1 MPKSSV
7 SVVPIGKKKCRPFL
21 LEVMV
26 LSPESGFKFQVLVE
40 RACTPEAEAIWKLVF
55 DLYKT
60 DGGQEQQLVHVSFTA
75 GSPVEQASVQRLVT
89 EGVTPA
95 QTDLLVNKVHPT
107 VKKLAGKKKV
117 KPEEKQAVHDSMAEV
132 LTVET

>member
-26 LSPESGFKFQVLVE
+26 LSPETGFKFQVLVE

-60 DGGQEQQLVHVSFTA
+60 DGGEEKQLVHVSFTA

>member
-26 LSPESGFKFQVLVE
+26 LSPETGFKFQVLVE

-60 DGGQEQQLVHVSFTA
+60 DGGEEKQLVHVSFTA

-95 QTDLLVNKVHPT
+95 QTDVLVNKVHPT

>member
-1 MPKSSV
+1 MRKSSV

-60 DGGQEQQLVHVSFTA
+60 DGGEEKQLVHVSFTA

-95 QTDLLVNKVHPT
+95 QTDVLVNKVHPT